1 MDWTSRD
8 MTPNTKLP
16 WLNDSF
22 GSRSDISEGEKK
34 NIVKRES
41 VKQLYA
47 ALAKLSH
54 E

>member
-1 MDWTSRD
+1 
-8 MTPNTKLP
+8 MTLNTKLP

-22 GSRSDISEGEKK
+22 GSRSDISEGEKEL
-34 NIVKRES
+34 VKRES